1 MTLERL
7 VSKYVKAAESVF
19 AEITISGIVSDID
32 EEKIK
37 GVIEHAK
44 RYLEDAK
51 YYQKKNRLEIGLASV
66 SYCEGL
72 LDALRMLEVVRFSWP
87 AEK

>member
-7 VSKYVKAAESVF
+7 VSKYVKVTERIF
-19 AEITISGIVSDID
+19 TEITISNVVSSVDK
-32 EEKIK
+32 EKVE

-44 RYLEDAK
+44 RYLEDSK
-51 YYQKKNRLEIGLASV
+51 YYQKKNKLETSLASV

-72 LDALRMLEVVRFSWP
+72 LDALRMLGLVKFSWS
-87 AEK
+87 ARK

>member
-7 VSKYVKAAESVF
+7 LSKYIEATERVF
-19 AEITISGIVSDID
+19 TEITISNVVSNID
-32 EEKIK
+32 KEKIE
-37 GVIEHAK
+37 GIIEHAK

-51 YYQKKNRLEIGLASV
+51 YYEKKNKLETGLASV

-72 LDALRMLEVVRFSWP
+72 LDALRLLEVVKFSWP
-87 AEK
+87 TRN

>member
-7 VSKYVKAAESVF
+7 VSKYIKTAESVF
-19 AEITISGIVSDID
+19 TEITISNSVSSVDK
-32 EEKIK
+32 EKIED
-37 GVIEHAK
+37 VIEQAK

-51 YYQKKNRLEIGLASV
+51 HYQQRKRLETSLASV

-72 LDALRMLEVVRFSWP
+72 LDALRMLEVAKFSWP
-87 AEK
+87 AKR